1 MTGSRKFDAVTFEVL
16 QHALASVVDNMALTV
31 LRTAHSGIV
40 KDAMD
45 YSTALCDRNGIV
57 LAQGLTIV
65 LHLGSFP
72 DAVKAVID
80 RFKGDINPGD
90 VFILNDP
97 YLAGGIHLPDIY
109 VIRPVFT
116 HDKLEC
122 YIGVVA
128 HHTDVGGIV
137 PGSNSTDSVDIY
149 QEGLRIPVV
158 RLFSAGVENRTMFDL
173 LLANVRLPDKVW
185 GDLQA
190 QISATATGERE
201 YLQLVERYT
210 SPAMND
216 FNNELLDYSER
227 LARSEIARLPDGE
240 AVFAAYIDADNIK
253 ADNAAAENSGGPNH
267 DGVKINVRVS
277 IAGDEI
283 HADFTGTS
291 PQVKAGINSPLPFS
305 RAGVFGAIRLILSSD
320 IPTAAGYTRAIKVTA
335 PRSSVINPTHPAPCG
350 ARGITGF
357 RIMDAVMG
365 ALAQIIPDRVPAD
378 GEGGNSIISI
388 GGRGADGKPFGYVDL
403 IAGAR
408 GGGPDHDGAEGVPH
422 PGANIASTPIEV
434 AESELPVRF
443 EEYSIVPDSGGA
455 GKFRGGMAQ
464 TRKVRLLEDDA
475 VLQLRSDKRFHP
487 PFGLQGGKPGSPSSN
502 ILKSPGGESRL
513 LPVLGMS
520 PMRRDQVIEHT
531 FAGGGG
537 WGDPLERD
545 MGSVQADLL
554 DGKITVKGAA
564 VDYKVVASPET
575 LLIDA
580 EATRQLRKR

>member
-1 MTGSRKFDAVTFEVL
+1 LSNGQKIDAVTFEVL
-16 QHALASVVDNMALTV
+16 QNALVSVVDNMALTV

-45 YSTALCDRNGIV
+45 YSTALCDRDGTV

-80 RFKGDINPGD
+80 RSKGNINPGD
-90 VFILNDP
+90 IFILNDP

-109 VIRPVFT
+109 VIRPIFT
-116 HDKLEC
+116 GEQLEC
-122 YIGVVA
+122 FVGVVA

-137 PGSNSTDSVDIY
+137 PGSNSTDSVEIY
-149 QEGLRIPVV
+149 QEGLRIPVIKLV
-158 RLFSAGVENRTMFDL
+158 DAGVENRTMFDL
-173 LLANVRLPDKVW
+173 LMANVRLPDIVW

-210 SPAMND
+210 SPVMDD
-216 FNNELLDYSER
+216 FHSQLLDYSER
-227 LARSEIARLPDGE
+227 LARSDIDRLPDGE
-240 AVFAAYIDADNIK
+240 AVFTGYVDADNIK
-253 ADNAAAENSGGPNH
+253 ADNAMGEASSDTGF
-267 DGVKINVRVS
+267 DGVKVTVRVS
-277 IAGDEI
+277 IIGDEI
-283 HADFTGTS
+283 HADFEGSS

-305 RAGVFGAIRLILSSD
+305 KAGVFGAVRLILNSD

-335 PRSSVINPTHPAPCG
+335 PESSVVNPSHPAPCG

-357 RIMDAVMG
+357 RIMDSVMG

-378 GEGGNSIISI
+378 GEGGNSIVSI
-388 GGRGADGKPFGYVDL
+388 GGRGADGEPFGYVDL
-403 IAGAR
+403 TAGAR

-422 PGANIASTPIEV
+422 PGANIASTPVEV
-434 AESELPVRF
+434 AESELPIRF

-464 TRKVRLLEDDA
+464 TRKVRLLEDEA
-475 VLQLRSDKRFHP
+475 ILQLRSDKRLHP

-502 ILKSPGGESRL
+502 ILRSPDGESRSL
-513 LPVLGMS
+513 RVLGMS
-520 PMRRDQVIEHT
+520 PMQRDEVIDHT
-531 FAGGGG
+531 VAGGGG
-537 WGDPLERD
+537 WGNPLDRD
-545 MGSVQADLL
+545 MESLQADLL
-554 DGKITVKGAA
+554 DEKITVDGALA
-564 VDYKVVASPET
+564 DYSVVADPET

-580 EATRQLRKR
+580 EATRQLRSQ